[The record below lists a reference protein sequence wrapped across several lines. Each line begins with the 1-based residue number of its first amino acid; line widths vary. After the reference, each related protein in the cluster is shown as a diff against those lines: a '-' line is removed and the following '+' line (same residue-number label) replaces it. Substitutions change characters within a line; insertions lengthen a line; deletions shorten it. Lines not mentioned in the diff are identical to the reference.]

1 MNKNITEN
9 KNKFYIFT
17 SFHLQI
23 SQASGRSEPDTNN
36 FATIRPT
43 SIVTKQFKEHEH
55 TNELK
60 EQFTGYKRM
69 RKQHQKQLL
78 QVCNLQTVEL
88 VTSDGQIPRIVQ
100 IV

>member
-1 MNKNITEN
+1 MD
-9 KNKFYIFT
+9 
-17 SFHLQI
+17 LQL

-78 QVCNLQTVEL
+78 QVCNRQTRGFGFN
-88 VTSDGQIPRIVQ
+88 SDGQILSIVQ
-100 IV
+100 IIWM

>member
-1 MNKNITEN
+1 MNV
-9 KNKFYIFT
+9 
-17 SFHLQI
+17 HLQI
-23 SQASGRSEPDTNN
+23 SQASSGRSEPDTNN

-69 RKQHQKQLL
+69 RKQHQKQLR
-78 QVCNLQTVEL
+78 QVSV
-88 VTSDGQIPRIVQ
+88 SVQ
-100 IV
+100 SVLITDIDMDVISMLHCACSIY